1 MEKTRSKKF
10 TLAILTVVMM
20 FVMVLAPAGY
30 ADAAEPTGE
39 IAAAVEKTQATVA
52 AKLEEVKAGIG
63 EKIGVDN
70 ATLEYLWNYGANIGA
85 GVEGATDDFVAMLEG
100 IGAAYD
106 NGDIEG
112 IMKTPETFIN
122 GLKQYLGG
130 IKDVTLPRAPKNG

>member
-1 MEKTRSKKF
+1 MENTRCKKF
-10 TLAILTVVMM
+10 TLAFVAVVMM
-20 FVMVLAPAGY
+20 FALVLAPAGY

-39 IAAAVEKTQATVA
+39 LAAAVEKTQATVA

-63 EKIGVDN
+63 EEIGVDSE
-70 ATLEYLWNYGANIGA
+70 TLEYLWNYGDNVEA

-112 IMKTPETFIN
+112 IAKTPETFVK
-122 GLKQYLGG
+122 GLQQYLGG
-130 IKDVTLPRAPKNG
+130 IKDVVLP